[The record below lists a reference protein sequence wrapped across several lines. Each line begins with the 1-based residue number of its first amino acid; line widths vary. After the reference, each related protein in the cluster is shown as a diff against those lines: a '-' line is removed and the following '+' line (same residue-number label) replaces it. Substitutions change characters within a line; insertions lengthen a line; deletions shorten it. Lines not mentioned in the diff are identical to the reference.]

1 MKDKN
6 AVKIMAA
13 LAQTTRLRVF
23 RLLMISGKKGM
34 AAGKIAKTLDVPQST
49 LSSHLKIL
57 ESAGILTS
65 ERQERKIV
73 YRAEIKK
80 VRSFVSHIVNDCCDG
95 HKDICTPTIFK

>member
-13 LAQTTRLRVF
+13 LAQTTRMRVF
-23 RLLMISGKKGM
+23 RLLMMSGSKGM

-57 ESAGILTS
+57 EAADILSS

-80 VRSFVSHIVNDCCDG
+80 VRSFVSHIVNDCCDR
-95 HKDICTPTIFK
+95 HKDICTPNIFK